1 MCTVLLTMVCPTVP
15 TERREEREEG
25 GKEGGKMNMLMNV
38 GRCRNMWEYVYDEQR
53 ESAIYIPIRLWK
65 FGARFGGS

>member
-38 GRCRNMWEYVYDEQR
+38 GRCRNMWEYVYDE
-53 ESAIYIPIRLWK
+53 
-65 FGARFGGS
+65 